1 MVSRQSRRGRDISG
15 ILLLDKPVGYTSNQ
29 VLQRVKRLYNAKKLG
44 HTGSLDPI
52 ATGLLPLCFGEAT
65 KVSRFLLDADKC
77 YLSTFQLG
85 QSTNTCDTEGEV
97 ISERPVEI
105 NRKQIEQAL
114 SEFMGDIQQIPPMHS
129 AIKRNGQPLYKLAR
143 QGIELELEP
152 RKVTVHNLKLINLL
166 QDACSLELEVS
177 CSKGFYIRSLARD
190 LGEALGCGAHVS
202 ALRRLAVG
210 GFQINDAISLNELEG
225 IEDAAQ
231 LDQYLMQA
239 DDGLGHLP
247 GVQLSPDA
255 AYYLCRGQ
263 AVRAADSP
271 ATGWVRLYTD
281 GMRFLGVGQV
291 MDDGRIAPKRLFH
304 GGS

>member
-1 MVSRQSRRGRDISG
+1 MARQNRRGRDVSG

-29 VLQRVKRLYNAKKLG
+29 ILQRVKRLLNAKKAG

-65 KVSRFLLDADKC
+65 KVSRFLLDSDKR

-85 QSTNTCDTEGEV
+85 QATNTCDTEGEV
-97 ISERPVEI
+97 ISERPVKV
-105 NRKQIEQAL
+105 NREQIEQAL
-114 SEFMGDIQQIPPMHS
+114 TGFMGDIQQIPPMHS

-152 RKVTVHNLKLINLL
+152 RQVTVHDLKLINLS
-166 QDACSLELEVS
+166 QDACSLELDIT

-190 LGEALGCGAHVS
+190 LGETLGCGAHVS
-202 ALRRLAVG
+202 ALRRLVVA
-210 GFQINDAISLNELEG
+210 GFQVDDAISLHELEG
-225 IEDAAQ
+225 AEDATQ
-231 LDQYLMQA
+231 LDQYLLHA

-247 GVQLSPDA
+247 GVQLSQDA

-271 ATGWVRLYTD
+271 ATGWVRLYAN
-281 GMRFLGVGQV
+281 GARFLGVGQV
-291 MDDGRIAPKRLFH
+291 LDDGRIAPKRLFH
-304 GGS
+304 SG